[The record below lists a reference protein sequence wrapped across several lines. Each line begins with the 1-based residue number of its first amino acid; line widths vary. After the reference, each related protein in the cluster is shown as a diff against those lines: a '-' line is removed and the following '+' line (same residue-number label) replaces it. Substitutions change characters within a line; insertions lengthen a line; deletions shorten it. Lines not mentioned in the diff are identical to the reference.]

1 MKRLSIL
8 TIMAGLVIG
17 AGSQMLWTSAAVQT
31 VLLQQKAAQDSAS
44 HLHNQVQQ
52 LWLAQDFAAL
62 DKLSLS
68 LQTKPYSV
76 LDNGQLAITAFY
88 EALDPLFADDLEGNR
103 QRVQRWWQL
112 YPQSTTAWIAEALIS
127 YQQAWAL
134 RGNGAF
140 NTLDE
145 IKRAQ
150 FAGYLDYADEL
161 LAQPA
166 LKNTTDPMSA
176 SLAVHI
182 AASYDG
188 LGPKLVQAVARSV
201 TLFPTYTQVY
211 LEAAKY
217 QLADWGGSLANYEAY
232 VQKAVADEVVAT
244 KKTRAGHAL
253 YAKLYAYLGGGV
265 SRPYGLNLFTSTMA
279 NWSHLRDGFAYILRQ
294 WPNAPYAQPYAFM
307 ACMQGDRAAYAEA
320 RSYLKSSPLPDI
332 WQGDV
337 DYYAAC
343 QHWAD
348 ERDDVALTADGAF
361 QQRVVQAAWQGDH
374 GTLEKLYADA
384 GEVATEA
391 LSARDVWWR
400 GIEWAID
407 HHMAGGA
414 VYWQGWLDRL
424 DGWALQFP
432 GSPLPALVRALVQM
446 KQAQLIRGDVDVL
459 KDDLSAPS
467 LDQWTALVALSNSF
481 IEQAQ
486 ADGAGDATD
495 LLRLRLYYLRI
506 TNWPADYIS
515 RLAQEQPEAFAAS
528 PDLVAQAIT
537 LWLHNPK
544 SGEETA
550 DQALVIDRMAQQ
562 FGQAGFARYGEA
574 LYAVAYHAAWLK
586 GYGDNLF
593 AKSYANWPRLRQ
605 GLEDYLARAPQDKIM
620 LNQAAQLACLASD
633 KQALAELLPKLAPPD
648 FSAWQGGRDRYLAC
662 VQQVR

>member
-244 KKTRAGHAL
+244 KK
-253 YAKLYAYLGGGV
+253 
-265 SRPYGLNLFTSTMA
+265 
-279 NWSHLRDGFAYILRQ
+279 
-294 WPNAPYAQPYAFM
+294 NA
-307 ACMQGDRAAYAEA
+307 R
-320 RSYLKSSPLPDI
+320 RSCPL
-332 WQGDV
+332 
-337 DYYAAC
+337 C
-343 QHWAD
+343 
-348 ERDDVALTADGAF
+348 
-361 QQRVVQAAWQGDH
+361 
-374 GTLEKLYADA
+374 
-384 GEVATEA
+384 
-391 LSARDVWWR
+391 
-400 GIEWAID
+400 
-407 HHMAGGA
+407 
-414 VYWQGWLDRL
+414 
-424 DGWALQFP
+424 
-432 GSPLPALVRALVQM
+432 
-446 KQAQLIRGDVDVL
+446 
-459 KDDLSAPS
+459 
-467 LDQWTALVALSNSF
+467 
-481 IEQAQ
+481 
-486 ADGAGDATD
+486 
-495 LLRLRLYYLRI
+495 
-506 TNWPADYIS
+506 
-515 RLAQEQPEAFAAS
+515 
-528 PDLVAQAIT
+528 
-537 LWLHNPK
+537 
-544 SGEETA
+544 
-550 DQALVIDRMAQQ
+550 QALCVFRRWRI
-562 FGQAGFARYGEA
+562 
-574 LYAVAYHAAWLK
+574 AAIW
-586 GYGDNLF
+586 
-593 AKSYANWPRLRQ
+593 A
-605 GLEDYLARAPQDKIM
+605 
-620 LNQAAQLACLASD
+620 
-633 KQALAELLPKLAPPD
+633 
-648 FSAWQGGRDRYLAC
+648 
-662 VQQVR
+662 